1 MSSKLAIALAANGST
16 GKNDL
21 VALVSEVEATLL
33 AARETIALEE
43 DRILDLA
50 NETPDRSRDLIS
62 KSQLVIERLSK
73 GLVALNERIQQI
85 DAAEY
90 ARSWNEQ
97 ADELEAQQDRLA
109 QRWIDLYWGFIEQF
123 PKLYAEIDALDK
135 RIAEHN
141 GKAPRGRSRRVIE
154 TELRARNLKGYDADN
169 PRLRDNLKLVHPKTG
184 RICFPPEPVNYAA
197 LAMVEAVQ
205 RLEQKHAGLYSSD
218 WHEFESA
225 RQAQLRREAAARE
238 EGLRAKSAAD
248 RRKYESKLLAADRKA
263 RGIVEETP

>member
-1 MSSKLAIALAANGST
+1 MPEARQNTSKLAEMSARASSFSALAGMAVDVVGLFMALLFLCGIST
-16 GKNDL
+16 PSLSAQGGQRRSSYFN
-21 VALVSEVEATLL
+21 
-33 AARETIALEE
+33 I
-43 DRILDLA
+43 DRD
-50 NETPDRSRDLIS
+50 NS
-62 KSQLVIERLSK
+62 
-73 GLVALNERIQQI
+73 
-85 DAAEY
+85 
-90 ARSWNEQ
+90 
-97 ADELEAQQDRLA
+97 
-109 QRWIDLYWGFIEQF
+109 
-123 PKLYAEIDALDK
+123 
-135 RIAEHN
+135 
-141 GKAPRGRSRRVIE
+141 
-154 TELRARNLKGYDADN
+154 DN